1 MEIGEPDPG
10 VGQPIEI
17 GRINLAAECADIG
30 IPEVVCND
38 HEEVWPFHAQASC
51 QVHRRDGMLRRTG
64 VIADIVEAVGMSA
77 TP

>member
-17 GRINLAAECADIG
+17 GCIDLAAECADIG

-51 QVHRRDGMLRRTG
+51 QVPGLGGMPRHTG
-64 VIADIVEAVGMSA
+64 VIADMVESGARSA
-77 TP
+77 PP